1 MMGYGTVSAEST
13 KGCPLKAFP
22 GLSKA
27 NGLFVSKLLFVT
39 TRSPS
44 VPPES
49 SSNHATPWAKL
60 NGAGAVELDVPCPP
74 ATIP

>member
-13 KGCPLKAFP
+13 KGCPLKVFP

-27 NGLFVSKLLFVT
+27 NGLFVCCLLLH
-39 TRSPS
+39 
-44 VPPES
+44 VPRLFHRNLLAIMPRLGP
-49 SSNHATPWAKL
+49 NLMVPVP
-60 NGAGAVELDVPCPP
+60 VELDVPCPP